1 MSSPDPIQ
9 YKILRSFSG
18 HVALKGASAGK
29 IFNKYWRVIDN
40 NNNNYNTDNIYY
52 IAQVNKKTTT
62 DFFKFSESSLKVFH
76 KIESFDNPSWYVAHN
91 GYVCCTAG
99 GKTRYLHQHI
109 MQHFGNGKGQDS
121 VDHINMD
128 KLDNRLSNLR
138 ITNQTQQNMNQSK
151 RTRTAS
157 IANLAIPISEI
168 PSLIH
173 YVPAKVNHGEL
184 FEVSIV
190 YYENNIR
197 KRLRKKTSKSS
208 DKSLIEK
215 LIQAI
220 EIRQQFITQYPDI
233 LHRKIDGFEFNSID
247 ALVIHDNK
255 LLLKL
260 NNKRITKSP
269 INKPKTQTQT
279 TIEKLIEPNNP
290 SIDEYTLREQ
300 KRGKLRC
307 LVNKGKK
314 ENCPDCNRKISKG
327 TLARHQKKYCHNN
340 PNFNEAEFQKKKEL
354 ANIRKS
360 ISMTKKT

>member
-1 MSSPDPIQ
+1 MSSITNHNI
-9 YKILRSFSG
+9 KIICNYTGHIPTRGKSSG
-18 HVALKGASAGK
+18 KEL
-29 IFNKYWRVIDN
+29 NKYWLVQDI
-40 NNNNYNTDNIYY
+40 NTNVEYY
-52 IAQVNKKTTT
+52 IMECHGSKY
-62 DFFKFSESSLKVFH
+62 F
-76 KIESFDNPSWYVAHN
+76 SFDKTNLDKALNINNTIPSWYVANN
-91 GYVCCTAG
+91 GYAYTH
-99 GKTRYLHQHI
+99 TNRLYFHQHI

-128 KLDNRLSNLR
+128 KLDNRLVNLR
-138 ITNQTQQNMNQSK
+138 IANQTQQNMNQSK
-151 RTRTAS
+151 RTRTAP
-157 IANLAIPISEI
+157 IANLAMPISEI

-173 YVPAKVNHGEL
+173 YVSAKDNHGEL

-215 LIQAI
+215 LIHAI
-220 EIRQQFITQYPDI
+220 EIRQQFIKQYPDI
-233 LHRKIDGFEFNSID
+233 LRRKIDGFEFNSID

-269 INKPKTQTQT
+269 TNKPKTQTQI
-279 TIEKLIEPNNP
+279 TIEKLIEPSNP
-290 SIDEYTLREQ
+290 STDEYTLREQ

-314 ENCPDCNRKISKG
+314 ETCADCNREISKG

-340 PNFNEAEFQKKKEL
+340 PNFNETEFQKKKEL

-360 ISMTKKT
+360 IAMTKKT